1 MRQTSIRSRSAR
13 AFVVVGFV
21 ALAVIGTAFV
31 VARPWTWCP
40 SGWTDAARVHLSSS
54 GGYVVLDGR
63 EFQVGGG
70 ALLDYMPRIVTAP
83 LDQSRAGHH
92 PLSINASISAISRDA
107 LGEPVFTCFRV
118 TRGSEVWARRPT
130 TYGTQT
136 MADGYP
142 PGAPS
147 PVPNSAW
154 RMASVN
160 DGPEWPDG
168 DRIDLELWA
177 TVGGRDYVFVL
188 PPFALMRGG

>member
-1 MRQTSIRSRSAR
+1 MAQSIRPRPGRVFA
-13 AFVVVGFV
+13 AVGV
-21 ALAVIGTAFV
+21 IALAVIGTALV
-31 VARPWTWCP
+31 VAQPWTQCP
-40 SGWTDAARVHLSSS
+40 SDWSGATRIHLSSS
-54 GGYVVLDGR
+54 GGFVVLEGR

-70 ALLDYMPRIVTAP
+70 AMLDYMPRIVTSP
-83 LDQSRAGHH
+83 LDQARANRHG
-92 PLSINASISAISRDA
+92 LGINASIWASSRDA
-107 LGEPVFTCFRV
+107 LGEPAFTCFRA
-118 TRGSEVWARRPT
+118 TRGAEVWARRPT

-154 RMASVN
+154 RMASVS

-177 TVGGRDYVFVL
+177 TVNGRDYVFVL